1 MKAAADVI
9 TRAVWLAIGLVIGAS
24 FSIATMIQMEKYER
38 IEPAIPACLPDDK
51 CLLHIV
57 PFGKPHSALTCDLNA
72 NKCWDDR
79 P

>member
-1 MKAAADVI
+1 MIGTAGTI
-9 TRAVWLAIGLVIGAS
+9 TRAIWFVFGIAFGFAAGAGWV
-24 FSIATMIQMEKYER
+24 MRMENSMSPETRSY
-38 IEPAIPACLPDDK
+38 PCLPDDK